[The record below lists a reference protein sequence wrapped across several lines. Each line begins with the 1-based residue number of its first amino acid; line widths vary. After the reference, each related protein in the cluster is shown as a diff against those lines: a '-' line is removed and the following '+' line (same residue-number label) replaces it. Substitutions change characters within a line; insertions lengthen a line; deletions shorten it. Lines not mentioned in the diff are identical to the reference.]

1 MWRQG
6 VAIVMAAV
14 GLVGCTTTTITGTP
28 TTAAFTA
35 DQVRTAVDQAM
46 TGASAVHVKGYI
58 HRNSQDQTVDMHLNK
73 TSAAG
78 AVDPGTGIGAMPVLF
93 TNGVA
98 YFQWTKQSLGFPPAA
113 DLNKWLPSTD
123 TANGAGL
130 AQFCSPW
137 YDYAL
142 FQRNIVTGLIIG
154 KITPAGAA
162 VASGVRTL
170 VFKDAIDDTLSVAES
185 APHYLIRYVGGRTNP
200 GTLDFTDWNRL
211 TPVAPPPASE
221 QFAS

>member
-1 MWRQG
+1 MWRHG
-6 VAIVMAAV
+6 VVLVVATA
-14 GLVGCTTTTITGTP
+14 GLVGCTTTTTAP
-28 TTAAFTA
+28 TAAAFTA

-73 TSAAG
+73 TSASG
-78 AVDPGTGIGAMPVLF
+78 IVDPGTGIDAMPVLF

-98 YFQWTKQSLGFPPAA
+98 YFQWTQQSLGFPPVG
-113 DLNKWLPSTD
+113 DLDKWLPSTD
-123 TANGAGL
+123 PTNGASL

-154 KITPAGAA
+154 KVGPAGAA
-162 VASGVRTL
+162 VVNGVRTL
-170 VFKDAIDDTLSVAES
+170 VFKDAIGDTLSVAES

-200 GTLDFTDWNRL
+200 GTLDFTEWNRQ

-221 QFAS
+221 QFTS